1 MSVKTL
7 GKMIRKLRTAK
18 GLSLRKLAEVVDVT
32 FVNIAH
38 IENGRIKT
46 SKKVLKQIAKALDYD
61 IDELLALAD
70 TIDEEVEDIIRK
82 IPSAIPDFLRTAK
95 NLTSEEWQGLTEQVK
110 NMKRKNKD
118 FSKNE

>member
-1 MSVKTL
+1 MKGKVMSKKTL
-7 GKMIRKLRTAK
+7 GKLIRKLRK
-18 GLSLRKLAEVVDVT
+18 EKDLSLRKLAEMVDEVS

-46 SKKVLKQIAKALDYD
+46 SKSVLKKIAKALDYD

-70 TIDEEVEDIIRK
+70 TIDDEVEDIIRK
-82 IPSAIPDFLRTAK
+82 IPGAIPDFLRTAK

-110 NMKRKNKD
+110 NMKRKK
-118 FSKNE
+118 